1 MPTFPGLAP
10 SEKQRG
16 SRGSGAVH
24 AVSRSR
30 TEVSMKALMGK
41 LLLKYRGNRYHFI
54 PIFQYPF
61 FLFRL
66 LQNVFYINFTN
77 FFNRDYSFFDAKLLP
92 RESSVN
98 RAFAEI
104 SYGTAA
110 RIGAAKSCGAMPSK
124 RTIAPRTATVARGS
138 RADGSTCRATG
149 TADSSTKIVFNTI
162 R

>member
-1 MPTFPGLAP
+1 MPELA
-10 SEKQRG
+10 
-16 SRGSGAVH
+16 
-24 AVSRSR
+24 
-30 TEVSMKALMGK
+30 
-41 LLLKYRGNRYHFI
+41 
-54 PIFQYPF
+54 
-61 FLFRL
+61 
-66 LQNVFYINFTN
+66 INELADAAHVYFTN

-124 RTIAPRTATVARGS
+124 RTVAPRTATVARGS
-138 RADGSTCRATG
+138 KAGGTKSACRATG
-149 TADSSTKIVFNTI
+149 TAGSSTKIVFNTI